1 MSLPKEVHIQECCP
15 RDGWQNHA
23 EFIPTDVKI
32 KYIRRMIDCGAK
44 ELEVTSFVNP
54 KVMPQMADAA
64 AVFEAIKPYAAEKG
78 CTLSTL
84 ALNKR
89 GADAAVAAGSH
100 MLSFVVS
107 ASEEHNLRNSRRTI
121 QESMA
126 QFKELASQQTGDVR
140 IQLALPCVFGSP
152 FGDEI
157 PLERLDWIV
166 EEAHSVGVEYFG
178 LADTSGISTPTHT
191 REVLRHMIGLVGADH
206 ICAHL
211 HDTHGMGIANAFVA
225 LEEGVTHFD
234 ASLAAMGGCPF
245 APGAKGNIATED
257 LVNMCEK
264 MGIHTGYNLE
274 MLTQTARDMC
284 EEIHAHLGGS
294 MALACHG

>member
-89 GADAAVAAGSH
+89 GADDAVAAGSH

-157 PLERLDWIV
+157 PLERLEWIE
-166 EEAHSVGVEYFG
+166 EEAHSVHPHPHPGSPPPQDRPG
-178 LADTSGISTPTHT
+178 RRRSHLCTPARYPRYGHCQCLCSPG
-191 REVLRHMIGLVGADH
+191 RRRHPL
-206 ICAHL
+206 
-211 HDTHGMGIANAFVA
+211 
-225 LEEGVTHFD
+225 
-234 ASLAAMGGCPF
+234 
-245 APGAKGNIATED
+245 
-257 LVNMCEK
+257 
-264 MGIHTGYNLE
+264 
-274 MLTQTARDMC
+274 
-284 EEIHAHLGGS
+284 
-294 MALACHG
+294 

>member
-64 AVFEAIKPYAAEKG
+64 AVFEAIKTYAAEKG

-89 GADAAVAAGSH
+89 GADDAVAAGSH

-107 ASEEHNLRNSRRTI
+107 ASEEHN
-121 QESMA
+121 
-126 QFKELASQQTGDVR
+126 
-140 IQLALPCVFGSP
+140 
-152 FGDEI
+152 
-157 PLERLDWIV
+157 
-166 EEAHSVGVEYFG
+166 
-178 LADTSGISTPTHT
+178 
-191 REVLRHMIGLVGADH
+191 
-206 ICAHL
+206 
-211 HDTHGMGIANAFVA
+211 
-225 LEEGVTHFD
+225 
-234 ASLAAMGGCPF
+234 
-245 APGAKGNIATED
+245 
-257 LVNMCEK
+257 
-264 MGIHTGYNLE
+264 
-274 MLTQTARDMC
+274 
-284 EEIHAHLGGS
+284 
-294 MALACHG
+294 

>member
-1 MSLPKEVHIQECCP
+1 MSLPKEVYIQECCP

-89 GADAAVAAGSH
+89 GADDAVAAGSH

-107 ASEEHNLRNSRRTI
+107 ASEEH
-121 QESMA
+121 
-126 QFKELASQQTGDVR
+126 
-140 IQLALPCVFGSP
+140 GSVQGAGFP
-152 FGDEI
+152 
-157 PLERLDWIV
+157 
-166 EEAHSVGVEYFG
+166 
-178 LADTSGISTPTHT
+178 AD
-191 REVLRHMIGLVGADH
+191 R
-206 ICAHL
+206 
-211 HDTHGMGIANAFVA
+211 
-225 LEEGVTHFD
+225 
-234 ASLAAMGGCPF
+234 
-245 APGAKGNIATED
+245 
-257 LVNMCEK
+257 
-264 MGIHTGYNLE
+264 
-274 MLTQTARDMC
+274 
-284 EEIHAHLGGS
+284 
-294 MALACHG
+294 

>member
-1 MSLPKEVHIQECCP
+1 MSLPKEVYIQECCP

-89 GADAAVAAGSH
+89 GADDAVTAGSH

-211 HDTHGMGIANAFVA
+211 HDTHGMGIANAFV
-225 LEEGVTHFD
+225 
-234 ASLAAMGGCPF
+234 
-245 APGAKGNIATED
+245 
-257 LVNMCEK
+257 
-264 MGIHTGYNLE
+264 NLPSRPQIIKVVRSFPKDQWTK
-274 MLTQTARDMC
+274 LSD
-284 EEIHAHLGGS
+284 IS
-294 MALACHG
+294 M

>member
-32 KYIRRMIDCGAK
+32 KYIRCMIDCGAK

-89 GADAAVAAGSH
+89 GADDAVAAGSH

-191 REVLRHMIGLVGADH
+191 REVLRHMIGRRS
-206 ICAHL
+206 HL
-211 HDTHGMGIANAFVA
+211 RAPARYSRHGHCQC
-225 LEEGVTHFD
+225 LC
-234 ASLAAMGGCPF
+234 S
-245 APGAKGNIATED
+245 PGRRRHP
-257 LVNMCEK
+257 L
-264 MGIHTGYNLE
+264 
-274 MLTQTARDMC
+274 
-284 EEIHAHLGGS
+284 
-294 MALACHG
+294 